1 MNLLIDIGNTRLKW
15 ALTID
20 GQARPGGVFAHVGMP
35 LALEL
40 RREWGELA
48 GVDAVFV
55 ASVVSAAREGEL
67 DALLRERLDCPVH
80 FVRSPAAALGIRNA
94 YAEPHRLGVDRF
106 LALAAAHARKPRLQV
121 LISAGTA
128 LTVDA
133 IDAEGEHL
141 GGLIVASPQQMRQAL
156 LAATAR
162 VDAPGGQLRE
172 IPRSTADAV
181 LSGSLYAAV
190 GAIARFR
197 ENVARHCAA
206 PPPPL
211 LLGGGGGDELESLLA
226 PVERVH
232 DLVLHGLALWAQAPS
247 AAVVGDTRA

>member
-1 MNLLIDIGNTRLKW
+1 MNLLIDVGNTRLKW
-15 ALTID
+15 ALMID

-67 DALLRERLDCPVH
+67 DTLLRERLGCPVH

-106 LALAAAHARKPRLQV
+106 LALAAAHARKPRVQV

-133 IDAEGEHL
+133 IDAAGEHL

-162 VDAPGGQLRE
+162 VDARGGHLRE
-172 IPRSTADAV
+172 LPRSTDDAV
-181 LSGSLYAAV
+181 LSGSLYAAA
-190 GAIARFR
+190 GAIDRFR

-206 PPPPL
+206 PQPPL

-232 DLVLHGLALWAQAPS
+232 DLVLHGLALWAQA
-247 AAVVGDTRA
+247 AAAAAIGDTRV

>member
-1 MNLLIDIGNTRLKW
+1 MNLLIDFGNTRLKW
-15 ALTID
+15 ALTVD
-20 GQARPGGVFAHVGMP
+20 GQARPGGVFAHVGVP
-35 LALEL
+35 LLVAL

-48 GVDAVFV
+48 GIHAVFV
-55 ASVVSAAREGEL
+55 ASVVSVAREAEL
-67 DALLRERLDCPVH
+67 EAFVRERFACSVH

-121 LISAGTA
+121 LVSAGTA

-133 IDAEGEHL
+133 LDPRGEHL

-162 VDAPGGQLRE
+162 VDAFEGHLRE
-172 IPRSTADAV
+172 LPRSTADAV
-181 LSGSLYAAV
+181 VSGALYAAA
-190 GAIARFR
+190 GAIDRFR
-197 ENVARHCAA
+197 ASVQRRDGAQPA
-206 PPPPL
+206 L
-211 LLGGGGGDELESLLA
+211 LLGGGGGDELEPLLA

-232 DLVLHGLALWAQAPS
+232 DLVLHGLALWAQAS
-247 AAVVGDTRA
+247 SE

>member
-1 MNLLIDIGNTRLKW
+1 MNLLIDFGNTRLKW
-15 ALTID
+15 ALTVD
-20 GQARPGGVFAHVGMP
+20 GQARPGGVFAHVGVP

-40 RREWGELA
+40 RRDWSELA
-48 GVDAVFV
+48 GIDAVFV
-55 ASVVSAAREGEL
+55 ASVVSDARESEL
-67 DALLRERLDCPVH
+67 ETLLRERLDCPVF

-94 YAEPHRLGVDRF
+94 YTEPHRLGVDRF

-133 IDAEGEHL
+133 IDATGEHL
-141 GGLIVASPQQMRQAL
+141 GGLIVASPRQMRHAL

-162 VDAPGGQLRE
+162 VDAPDGHLRE
-172 IPRSTADAV
+172 LPRSTADAV
-181 LSGSLYAAV
+181 LSGSLYAAA
-190 GAIARFR
+190 GAIDRFR
-197 ENVARHCAA
+197 ENVARRSGVV
-206 PPPPL
+206 PPPL

-232 DLVLHGLALWAQAPS
+232 DLVLHGLALWAQAP
-247 AAVVGDTRA
+247 ADAGARDTPA